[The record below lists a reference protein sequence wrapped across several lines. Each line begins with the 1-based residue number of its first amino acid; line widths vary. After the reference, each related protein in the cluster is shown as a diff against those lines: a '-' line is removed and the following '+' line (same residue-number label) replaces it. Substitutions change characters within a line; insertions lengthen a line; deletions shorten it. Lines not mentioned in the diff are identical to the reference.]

1 MQPVTVRAAASALG
15 VTPRRIHQLI
25 NAGLIAATRFGR
37 VWQIDPK
44 QLSKPA
50 LRNRRGPGRP
60 RKGTP

>member
-1 MQPVTVRAAASALG
+1 MNPVTVRAAAAELG

-25 NAGLIAATRFGR
+25 GTGLIVATRFGR
-37 VWQIDPK
+37 VWLIDPR

-50 LRNRRGPGRP
+50 LRHRRGPGRP